1 LAFSARLR
9 RGKPAFGEASLAF
22 GVWRLVFGVWRLDH
36 GNLPGSE
43 DLKVNGE
50 R

>member
-1 LAFSARLR
+1 V
-9 RGKPAFGEASLAF
+9 F